1 MFVYAL
7 RANTLRFFSIIGIAL
22 IVLVSLI
29 LFVPGYEITTT
40 SSIQAEKE
48 KIKYDKIKTPE
59 DRIEFLSQFGWEVN
73 ETPITENE
81 IKIPDEFDKILKT
94 YNEVQKQQG
103 LDLSKYKGKTVT
115 RYTYEIT
122 NYPNYSGKVYAN
134 VILYKNRVIG
144 GDICSADINGFIH
157 GFKGQS

>member
-22 IVLVSLI
+22 IALVSLI

-40 SSIQAEKE
+40 SSILAEKE
-48 KIKYDKIKTPE
+48 KIKYDKIKTDE
-59 DRIEFLSQFGWEVN
+59 DRIAFLNQFGWEVN
-73 ETPITENE
+73 ASPTEQAE
-81 IKIPDEFDKILKT
+81 VTVPDEFDKILKT

-103 LDLSKYKGKTVT
+103 LDLTKYRGKTVT

-122 NYPNYSGKVYAN
+122 NYKGYSGKVYAN
-134 VILYKNRVIG
+134 ILIYKNRVIG
-144 GDICSADINGFIH
+144 GDICSADVNGFIH
-157 GFKGQS
+157 GFKAPA

>member
-22 IVLVSLI
+22 IALVSLI

-40 SSIQAEKE
+40 SSILAEKE
-48 KIKYDKIKTPE
+48 KIKYDKIKTE
-59 DRIEFLSQFGWEVN
+59 DDRISFLNQFGWQVEASPAE
-73 ETPITENE
+73 ETTVT
-81 IKIPDEFDKILKT
+81 IPEEFDKILKT

-103 LDLSKYKGKTVT
+103 LDLSKYKGKSVT

-122 NYPNYSGKVYAN
+122 NYPDYNGKVYVN
-134 VILYKNRVIG
+134 MIVYKNRVIG
-144 GDICSADINGFIH
+144 GDVCSADVNGFIH
-157 GFKGQS
+157 GFKRPQ